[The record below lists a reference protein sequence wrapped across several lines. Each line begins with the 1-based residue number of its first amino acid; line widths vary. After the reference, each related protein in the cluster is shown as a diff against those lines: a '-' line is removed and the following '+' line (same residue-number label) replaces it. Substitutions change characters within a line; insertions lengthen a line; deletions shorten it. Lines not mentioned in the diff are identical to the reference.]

1 MPIPTISGIA
11 GLTGDPETRHGIGN
25 ENKSVTNFRL
35 AFNDSKY
42 NNGQWETTKTFF
54 VDAAGWEHLAERGA
68 ELRQGDQVYV
78 EGRLETQHWEQ
89 DGQKRSKPYLVL
101 RQLRKLEKT
110 QKQGNGGGNQG
121 GGFGGQQSQPQ
132 QQGNDAWRQPA
143 SGGNGGWGGAAGAS
157 DVPF

>member
-1 MPIPTISGIA
+1 MPIPTISGVA

-25 ENKSVTNFRL
+25 ENKSVTNIRL

-54 VDAAGWEHLAERGA
+54 VDAAGWDHLAERGA
-68 ELRQGDQVYV
+68 EMRQGDQVYV

-121 GGFGGQQSQPQ
+121 GGFGGQPSQPQ
-132 QQGNDAWRQPA
+132 QSNDAWGQPA
-143 SGGNGGWGGAAGAS
+143 GGGNGGWGS
-157 DVPF
+157 VPGNNEPPF